1 MILWNVSNHVPNDAV
16 SHPNVSNHV
25 PSDAVSHPSVSNHVP
40 SDAVSHPRRILSS
53 TVARTLCH
61 KLQLNNTST

>member
-16 SHPNVSNHV
+16 SHPN
-25 PSDAVSHPSVSNHVP
+25 VSNHVP